1 VDALAIANLYYDA
14 WKTKQGDMSDVP
26 LADDL
31 DYTGPVASFTDA
43 AGFRAMA
50 ANAGQLVTDLTIRH
64 QSVIDDTVLTITDME
79 TSLPIP
85 TVTSAEILEIRD
97 GRIVRGENI
106 YDAEPM
112 RQAMAEIQAK
122 ALN

>member
-1 VDALAIANLYYDA
+1 MEALAIANLYYDA
-14 WKTKQGDMSDVP
+14 WATRKGDMTDVP
-26 LADDL
+26 LAEDL
-31 DYTGPVASFTDA
+31 SYRGPVASFADA

-50 ANAGQLVTDLTIRH
+50 ANAGQLVTGFAIRH
-64 QSVIDDTVLTITDME
+64 QAVVDDVVLTVVDME
-79 TSLPIP
+79 MSLPIP

-112 RQAMAEIQAK
+112 RRAMAPA
-122 ALN
+122 

>member
-1 VDALAIANLYYDA
+1 MQALDIANLYYDA
-14 WKTKQGDMSDVP
+14 WRTRKGDMADVP
-26 LADDL
+26 LAEDL
-31 DYTGPVASFTDA
+31 SYTGPVASFTDA

-50 ANAGQLVTDLTIRH
+50 ANAGTLVTSFEIRH
-64 QSVIDDTVLTITDME
+64 QAVMDDVVVTVVDME
-79 TSLPIP
+79 MSLPIP

-112 RQAMAEIQAK
+112 RQAMAQS
-122 ALN
+122 

>member
-1 VDALAIANLYYDA
+1 MDPRTVAKLYYDA
-14 WKTKQGDMSDVP
+14 WKHKRGDMSDVP

-31 DYTGPVASFTDA
+31 HYTGPVASFVDA

-50 ANAGQLVTDLTIRH
+50 AGAGSLVTSFAIRH
-64 QSVIDDTVLTITDME
+64 QVVDGDVVLTIVDME
-79 TSLPIP
+79 MSLPIP
-85 TVTSAEILEIRD
+85 TVTSAEILEIKH

-112 RQAMAEIQAK
+112 RA
-122 ALN
+122 ALARVQT